1 MKAKESKECRIPERC
16 FYGVTKAQLI
26 KAIEEAFSDNY
37 DYDIVATMTEHK
49 NMEGEVTAQN
59 ILFGKILEVWR

>member
-1 MKAKESKECRIPERC
+1 MKAKESKECRIPESC

-26 KAIEEAFSDNY
+26 KAIEEAFSDNR
-37 DYDIVATMTEHK
+37 DYDIVATITEHK

-59 ILFGKILEVWR
+59 ILFGKILEVW